1 VKYNVLLTP
10 CVRSI
15 TRKTFWLQFTVFMT
29 RVSNVLEV
37 CRGEKPNNTTGQLK
51 YSMRV
56 TLNTALKTQTLYT
69 KL

>member
-1 VKYNVLLTP
+1 
-10 CVRSI
+10 
-15 TRKTFWLQFTVFMT
+15 MT